1 MRNSFAR
8 VVRFSALVAT
18 GSALSFAVFFSNCG
32 GEGGLRTGTAGSTGS
47 AGTMGSAGSTGSAGT
62 TGSGG
67 RFVCPADSVLDCP
80 AALTLMNGHVTN
92 FSPEEWNMMDGK
104 YCNASGLRGSVYS
117 YSGPTVD
124 GGNVSSNAHGVMAA
138 DGNFRLTLMAGPAGY
153 AGGGI
158 SMDRCVNATASTGIR
173 FTASLTT
180 GDQLNCTFKIQVQ
193 TFEQR
198 PNNQSPPGSCD
209 PAGSCYGFPS
219 SPNIPLTTT
228 PTTYMFTFAELTTS
242 ATHANP
248 IPGQVVGLQWQLE
261 SGASVE
267 DGGPQTAC
275 SIEVLIDN
283 IDFY

>member
-1 MRNSFAR
+1 MRNSFAK

-18 GSALSFAVFFSNCG
+18 GGALSFAVFFSNCG
-32 GEGGLRTGTAGSTGS
+32 GEGGMRTGTAGTTGS
-47 AGTMGSAGSTGSAGT
+47 AGTTGTGGSTGSAGT

-80 AALTLMNGHVTN
+80 AGLTLMSGHVTN
-92 FSPEEWNMMDGK
+92 FSAEEWNMTDGK
-104 YCNASGLRGSVYS
+104 YCNASGLRGSVFS

-138 DGNFRLTLMAGPAGY
+138 EGNFRLSLMAGPAGY

-158 SMDRCVNATASTGIR
+158 SMDRCVNASSSTGIR
-173 FTASLTT
+173 FTAWLAS
-180 GDQLNCTFKIQVQ
+180 GDQLNCTFKIQLQ

-198 PNNQSPPGSCD
+198 PTSQSPPGACD
-209 PAGSCYGFPS
+209 MAAGSCYGFPA
-219 SPNIPLTTT
+219 SPSITL
-228 PTTYMFTFAELTTS
+228 TTYMFTFAELTTS

-248 IPGQVVGLQWQLE
+248 IPGQIVGLQWQLE
-261 SGASVE
+261 SGAPLE

-275 SIEVLIDN
+275 TIEARIDD